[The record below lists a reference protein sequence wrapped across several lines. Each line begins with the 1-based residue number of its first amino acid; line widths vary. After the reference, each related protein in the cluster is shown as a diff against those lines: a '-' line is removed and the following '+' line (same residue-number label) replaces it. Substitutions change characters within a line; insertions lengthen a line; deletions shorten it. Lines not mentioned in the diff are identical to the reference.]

1 LLDRTLPTCGLRRS
15 SGQEQIG
22 SGWVHQCPNVKKEG
36 DHFDAKATDKSGKR
50 MALDIDAKTGAIKPE
65 EKNDKN
71 ERNEH
76 R

>member
-1 LLDRTLPTCGLRRS
+1 
-15 SGQEQIG
+15 
-22 SGWVHQCPNVKKEG
+22 
-36 DHFDAKATDKSGKR
+36 

>member
-1 LLDRTLPTCGLRRS
+1 MEAAGYTNV
-15 SGQEQIG
+15 Q
-22 SGWVHQCPNVKKEG
+22 NVKKEG

-76 R
+76 T